1 MKKLLFIMAVF
12 LPLAVVG
19 QSDLYR
25 QYAKRSDL
33 TVAQVV
39 GFRLN
44 DSVKV
49 DVLII
54 QADDNQAWKKL
65 KKEFDIRTDA
75 GVSSWLGELNN
86 PERRVRWTGKP
97 CCKVISLHEKK
108 TLSIYSIAGKREYE
122 ALLEYQLS
130 KMEE

>member
-1 MKKLLFIMAVF
+1 MKKLIVILVML
-12 LPLAVVG
+12 LPLAVAG
-19 QSDLYR
+19 QSELYH

-44 DSVKV
+44 DTVKL

-54 QADDNQAWKKL
+54 QADDSKAWQKL
-65 KKEFDIRTDA
+65 KKEYDIRTEA
-75 GVSSWLGELNN
+75 GVSSWLGDAGN
-86 PERRVRWTGKP
+86 PSRRVRWTGKS
-97 CCKVISLHEKK
+97 CCKVIASHERK